1 MPEIPDHLTREQRQ
15 QVIAD
20 VLRHAAEHAEAIAT
34 WKRTSGAE
42 ADKAYAQSQYL
53 RDRMVA
59 DGIWNAAR
67 AARAAAF
74 EALENELIAR
84 QRGPGS
90 IGLGADGQLH
100 LYAPGAEHPVGRAV
114 CRELIVDRFTPADAY
129 LRGRCSDCFDGTR
142 LDP

>member
-1 MPEIPDHLTREQRQ
+1 MTIPDHLTREQRQ
-15 QVIAD
+15 TVIAD

-59 DGIWNAAR
+59 DGTWNAAR
-67 AARAAAF
+67 AARGAVF

-84 QRGPGS
+84 QRGPGT
-90 IGLGADGQLH
+90 IGVGADGQLH
-100 LYAPGAEHPVGRAV
+100 RYAPDAEHPVGRAV
-114 CRELIVDRFTPADAY
+114 CRELIVDPFTPADTY
-129 LRGRCSDCFDGTR
+129 LRGRCADCFDGTR